1 MNTVKIKN
9 IKAQIIAHRGLSGIE
24 PENTAAAFIAAGNR
38 SYYGIETD
46 IYRTLDGRFA
56 VNHDG
61 NLKRVGGVDAN
72 IENSTLV
79 ELQSH
84 CLYDKDMVKK
94 EYLRVCA
101 LEDYICICKKY
112 QKHCVLELKSDFTP
126 EEIQKII
133 DIINDYDYIESVT
146 FISFNYE
153 NLIRLKSI
161 LPNQSAQFLCGAVTD
176 EVISMLAK
184 DRIDLDVHYPCLTK
198 ENIEALHSANIK
210 VNCWTVDS
218 KEDAEK
224 LAMWGVDFIT
234 SNILE

>member
-1 MNTVKIKN
+1 MNTLKIKN
-9 IKAQIIAHRGLSGIE
+9 VKALMIAHRGLSGIE

-61 NLKRVGGVDAN
+61 NLKRVGGVDVN
-72 IENSTLV
+72 IESSTLS

-84 CLYDKDMVKK
+84 YLYDKDTVKK
-94 EYLRVCA
+94 AYLRVCA
-101 LEDYICICKKY
+101 LEDYISICKKY
-112 QKHCVLELKSDFTP
+112 QKHCILELKSDFTP

-133 DIINDYDYIESVT
+133 DIINGYDYIESVT

-153 NLIRLKSI
+153 NLIRVRSI
-161 LPNQSAQFLCGAVTD
+161 LPNQSAQFLCVAVTD
-176 EVISMLAK
+176 EVISMLVRDK
-184 DRIDLDVHYPCLTK
+184 IDADIHYHGLTK

-224 LAMWGVDFIT
+224 LAIWGVDFIT